1 MHQVLGMNDSLRGT
15 EHLYVRYSLSLGE
28 TPSDAHYE
36 VLTRARRVL
45 PALSALDVVH
55 IPGSAL

>member
-1 MHQVLGMNDSLRGT
+1 MNDSLRGT